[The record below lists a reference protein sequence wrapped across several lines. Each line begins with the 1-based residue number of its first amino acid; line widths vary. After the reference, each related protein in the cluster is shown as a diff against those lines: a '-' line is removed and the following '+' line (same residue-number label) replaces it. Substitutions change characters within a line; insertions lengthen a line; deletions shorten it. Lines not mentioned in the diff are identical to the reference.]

1 MLQKNKSFGASDYA
15 FQDKSSV
22 YLFTNENISGCQ
34 KCLGNLNGA
43 RVLTVASSGDHAFEA
58 YMNGASHIDMF
69 DINSYQRNVVELKSH
84 MIRRLPYSD
93 FMDFFFDKKNFWNP
107 KIIAPIAANFS
118 PELTSFM
125 HDYETLGR
133 QMFKYRGATVY
144 DYELR
149 HISYLTLD
157 KYYYKLRGK
166 LPERLSFSHC
176 NLEQLSAKFNQRYD
190 LIMLSNIFYYM
201 YLDEPINEKRFFK
214 FYKSILQPLAE
225 KNLNDGG
232 WICFNYMWDTKP
244 ANWSNF
250 MEYFQSQY
258 ISDKSHV
265 FSARSVISAFRDT
278 DWDTVLLMQ
287 KKQR

>member
-1 MLQKNKSFGASDYA
+1 MSQKDKPFIASDYA

-84 MIRRLPYSD
+84 MIRTLPYSD
-93 FMDFFFDKKNFWNP
+93 FMDFFFDEKSFWDP
-107 KIIAPIAANFS
+107 KIIAPIVPKFS

-125 HDYETLGR
+125 RECECAGR
-133 QMFKYRGATVY
+133 GMFKYHAATAY

-149 HISYLTLD
+149 HISYLTRRD
-157 KYYYKLRGK
+157 NYYKLRSK
-166 LPERLSFSHC
+166 LPSELNFIHC
-176 NLEQLSAKFNQRYD
+176 GLEQVSAKFNQRYD
-190 LIMLSNIFYYM
+190 LILLSNIFYYM
-201 YLDEPINEKRFFK
+201 YLDESINEVRFFK
-214 FYKSILQPLAE
+214 FYHDILRPLAE

-232 WICFNYMWDTKP
+232 RICFDYMWDTKP
-244 ANWSNF
+244 SDWSNF
-250 MEYFQSQY
+250 MEYFQMRY
-258 ISDKSHV
+258 ITDKSHV
-265 FSARSVISAFRDT
+265 FSSRSVVSAFHDT
-278 DWDTVLLMQ
+278 DWDTILIMQ
-287 KKQR
+287 KRQR